1 MVFMSYALSSQ
12 WPHTKHAFYG
22 KLVAKRIEM
31 TLASCDIPMITPCE
45 SLSQEGENAVT
56 ICVCSAHEVIS
67 ITNLCA
73 VDVQTA
79 KLSKTKH
86 E

>member
-1 MVFMSYALSSQ
+1 MSYALSSQ

-56 ICVCSAHEVIS
+56 ICHS
-67 ITNLCA
+67 NNK
-73 VDVQTA
+73 
-79 KLSKTKH
+79 KLRLFSP
-86 E
+86 